1 VTELLQNYFPQL
13 EPSQVERLTQLKSIY
28 THWNN
33 QINVVSRKDIDDFN
47 IHHVLHSLS
56 MLKYISF
63 EPNSKIMDLGCGG
76 GFPGIPLA
84 IAFPEVEFLLVDSIG
99 KKIKVVNEISKE
111 IGIQNIRT
119 IHGRAE
125 DVNSKFDFVISRAV
139 APLESLLKWT
149 YKKYLPSSNHVL
161 QNGLICLKGGD
172 LHEEIALAHAYLKQ
186 QKMQPDIRL
195 HAIFDWFNEPFFET
209 KKLVYVKM

>member
-1 VTELLQNYFPQL
+1 
-13 EPSQVERLTQLKSIY
+13 
-28 THWNN
+28 
-33 QINVVSRKDIDDFN
+33 
-47 IHHVLHSLS
+47 
-56 MLKYISF
+56 
-63 EPNSKIMDLGCGG
+63 MDLGCGG

-149 YKKYLPSSNHVL
+149 YKKYLPGSNHVL